1 MRSEEDRILTL
12 KYFAESSTKAKSA
25 NDNIFLKVESLL
37 LQFLMFSNIYVY
49 KKSASIPSNYS

>member
-12 KYFAESSTKAKSA
+12 KYFTESSTKAKSA
-25 NDNIFLKVESLL
+25 NDNIFLKAESLL

-49 KKSASIPSNYS
+49 KKSTSIPSNYS